1 MRPRLLVVFLALAAL
16 IAAGSLGIVRSTDV
30 AAATSTLAVSG
41 NQLVDNGQT
50 VILRGVNRSGSE
62 YACWQGWGFFDGN
75 TDDASVAAIASW
87 GSNAI
92 RVPLNEDCWL
102 GINGV
107 PAAYAGA
114 NYRAAITGF
123 VTALRAHGLYVILSS
138 QVAGPGTDLSTT
150 ILPMPDADH
159 APTFWSSVATT
170 FKTDKGVIFDLYN
183 EPHDVSW
190 NCWANGCFLT
200 SGYNLVR
207 PYWAAG
213 MTSLTA
219 AIRGAGASNVILI
232 AGIDWSYTIDSW
244 LAMRPPNDSQ
254 LIAGIHNYG
263 GTPNTPAAWDTAYAP
278 TALQV
283 PVTIGEMG
291 FDGYIETLMPW
302 ADAHGIGYLAW
313 TWDTWGPPQALITDY
328 NGTPTTYGLG
338 FKNYLAAH
346 PVGGQRPTV
355 DQSTANPPGGRGAN
369 QSTPSATPPPRRIVV
384 QPGGTTSGAT
394 DSAPAPAVLP
404 RRLRGS

>member
-1 MRPRLLVVFLALAAL
+1 MRPRLLVVFFALAAL
-16 IAAGSLGIVRSTDV
+16 VAAGSLGIVRPTNV

-62 YACWQGWGFFDGN
+62 YACHQGWGFFDGR
-75 TDDASVAAIASW
+75 TDDAAVAAIASW
-87 GSNAI
+87 GSNAV

-107 PAAYAGA
+107 PAMYAGA

-123 VTALRAHGLYVILSS
+123 VTSLRAHGLYVILSN

-190 NCWANGCFLT
+190 DCWANGCYVT
-200 SGYNLVR
+200 TGYNVVH
-207 PYWAAG
+207 PYQAAG

-219 AIRGAGASNVILI
+219 AIRGTGALNVILI
-232 AGIDWSYTIDSW
+232 AGIDWSYTIDNW

-263 GTPNTPAAWDTAYAP
+263 GTPNTPAAWDAAYAP

-283 PVTIGEMG
+283 PVTFGEMG

-328 NGTPTTYGLG
+328 DGTPSAYGLG
-338 FKNYLAAH
+338 FKNYLATH
-346 PVGGQRPTV
+346 LVGAQRPTV
-355 DQSTANPPGGRGAN
+355 NQSTANRPGGRGAN
-369 QSTPSATPPPRRIVV
+369 QSRPSATPSPRRIVQA
-384 QPGGTTSGAT
+384 QPGAF
-394 DSAPAPAVLP
+394 
-404 RRLRGS
+404 RGVR